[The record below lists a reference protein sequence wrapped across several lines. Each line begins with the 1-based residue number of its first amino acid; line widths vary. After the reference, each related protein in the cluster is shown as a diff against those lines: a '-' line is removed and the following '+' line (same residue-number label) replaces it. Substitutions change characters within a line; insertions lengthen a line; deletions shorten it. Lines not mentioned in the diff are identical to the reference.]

1 MASPTPNMS
10 LSKLQKIVKHRKPG
24 MLPFMGSKELDTTE
38 GMNNKNKDFQNS
50 APKGQPARGNSE
62 ELHIIKLKPFCS
74 AKDPVKTMEKRSH
87 RLKENV
93 RKAHT

>member
-74 AKDPVKTMEKRSH
+74 AKDPVKTMEKS
-87 RLKENV
+87 KPQ
-93 RKAHT
+93 T